1 MEQMFADPEIDAVLL
16 VLPIPVMSA
25 AIEAALRAGKHV
37 LSEKPMAPSMETA
50 MHLLG
55 VQRELGP
62 TAPAWIVLE
71 NWSLA
76 KPSVRW
82 LRERLQEGAIGTVL
96 SAHCSYDHPADGAAC
111 AWRSSPLAR
120 WWLDG
125 RRGRALG
132 ALARVLLGEPSLCS
146 ANHTVHECAPQARG
160 GQPSPPAAT
169 AAGPAAGS
177 LHLWSRFEHC
187 TSAVTISLSY
197 GVISARKPAAQASN
211 PLPALR
217 IVGERGTLSWWPS
230 AGPSASGGARVQL
243 ERAGTGEA
251 LSYTLDDD
259 WVEGGVRANLES
271 AVQHIRR
278 RMSLDSPCATPRPL
292 PSSWHDGRGSVGSGR
307 GASGPRLC
315 AVVGAVRRGGDGGEA
330 YRGPRSQ
337 RAWLGPDAGR
347 TFVGRE
353 RYMALHPAQPHPVR
367 DDGGGRGVDASGRI
381 GQDRRRARWL
391 AAQLESACR
400 RRRWAQPRDRA
411 DGSDPVGGRRPKDG
425 LCRARLLSA

>member
-50 MHLLG
+50 IHLLG

-82 LRERLQEGAIGTVL
+82 LRERLQEGAIGAVL

-111 AWRSSPLAR
+111 AWRSSPSHAGGWMVDVGVHWAR
-120 WWLDG
+120 L
-125 RRGRALG
+125 L
-132 ALARVLLGEPSLCS
+132 RVLLGEPSLCS

-160 GQPSPPAAT
+160 GQPSPPAAA

-217 IVGERGTLSWWPS
+217 IVGERGILSWWPS

-278 RMSLDSPCATPRPL
+278 RMRLGDWQL
-292 PSSWHDGRGSVGSGR
+292 LLLHDDLLHDG
-307 GASGPRLC
+307 
-315 AVVGAVRRGGDGGEA
+315 E
-330 YRGPRSQ
+330 
-337 RAWLGPDAGR
+337 
-347 TFVGRE
+347 
-353 RYMALHPAQPHPVR
+353 
-367 DDGGGRGVDASGRI
+367 
-381 GQDRRRARWL
+381 
-391 AAQLESACR
+391 
-400 RRRWAQPRDRA
+400 
-411 DGSDPVGGRRPKDG
+411 
-425 LCRARLLSA
+425 